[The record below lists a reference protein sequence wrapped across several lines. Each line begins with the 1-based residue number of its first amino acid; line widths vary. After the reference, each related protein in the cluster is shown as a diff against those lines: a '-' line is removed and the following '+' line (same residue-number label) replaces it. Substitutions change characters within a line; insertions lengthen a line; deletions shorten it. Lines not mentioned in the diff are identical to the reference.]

1 MFMKKI
7 IITGGAGF
15 IGSNFIRYVLKKKNY
30 SIINID
36 QLLLSG
42 SRENIKEFTNEKKY
56 RFIKGDIR
64 DFDFLLN
71 FFKKEKDIFG
81 VINFAAQSHVDRSI
95 ISPKDFIDTNILGVF
110 NLLEIFR
117 NGLFKRFLQIST
129 DEVYGD
135 LKIDSKKKFK
145 EDSPLKPN
153 SPYSSSK
160 ASADL
165 ISLSYH
171 KTYNL
176 DIVITRSSNNFGPYQ
191 FPEKLIP
198 LTILKALKNEKIP
211 IYGDG
216 KNVRDWLYVEDNVR
230 AILNVFENGKSG
242 NVYNI
247 GGDNEISN
255 IKLVKMILKILNKD
269 ERLITFVKDRPSHD
283 RKYSLDSSKIKRE
296 LKHRNIF
303 KFYPT
308 LKKTVE
314 WYKENI
320 SWVEKCIDEDFK
332 KYYQKNYKERL
343 DEKN

>member
-1 MFMKKI
+1 MKKI
-7 IITGGAGF
+7 VVTGGAGF
-15 IGSNFIRYVLKKKNY
+15 IGSNFIRYVLNNREY

-42 SRENIKEFTNEKKY
+42 SSENIREFSKNRNY
-56 RFIKGDIR
+56 RFVKGDIR
-64 DFDFLLN
+64 DFDFLLK
-71 FFKKEKDIFG
+71 FFQREKKIFG

-95 ISPKDFIDTNILGVF
+95 ISPKDFMDTNILGVF

-117 NGLFKRFLQIST
+117 RGFFKRFLQIST

-135 LKIDSKKKFK
+135 LKIDSKEKFK

-171 KTYNL
+171 KTYDL

-230 AILNVFENGKSG
+230 AILNVFENGKRGS
-242 NVYNI
+242 VYNI
-247 GGDNEISN
+247 GADNGISN
-255 IKLVKMILKILNKD
+255 LDLVKMILKILKKD
-269 ERLITFVKDRPSHD
+269 ECLITFVKDRPSHD

-296 LKHRNIF
+296 LKHKNIF

-320 SWVEKCIDEDFK
+320 KWVEKCIDEDFK
-332 KYYQKNYKERL
+332 KYYIKNYKERL